1 VNLSWYDTAIKELG
15 QREVKGDADN
25 PRIIE
30 YHKATTLRASH
41 DEVPWCSSFVNW
53 CFSQAGYTGT
63 KSAAAASWLAWG
75 THITAPVRG
84 CVAVITRPDY
94 RKAGGIGHHVAFY
107 DGYVDGKHIR
117 ILGGNQ
123 SDAVT
128 RQVVDVSRVSAYL
141 MPNHLDDDDA
151 GTYELLKQGVA

>member
-1 VNLSWYDTAIKELG
+1 MNLSWYEIATKELG

-53 CFSQAGYTGT
+53 CFKEAGYTGT

-75 THITAPVRG
+75 THIPSPVKG
-84 CVAVITRPDY
+84 CVVVITRPDL

-128 RQVVDVSRVSAYL
+128 RQVVTVSRVSAYL
-141 MPNHLDDDDA
+141 MPEHLDDDDQ
-151 GTYELLKQGVA
+151 GLYDLMKQGAV